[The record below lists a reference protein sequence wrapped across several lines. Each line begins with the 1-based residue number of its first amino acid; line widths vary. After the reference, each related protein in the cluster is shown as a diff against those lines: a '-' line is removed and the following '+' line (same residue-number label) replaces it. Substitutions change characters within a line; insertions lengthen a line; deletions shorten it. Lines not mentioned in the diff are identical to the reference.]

1 MLPET
6 NVSLPNSC
14 CFGFWWYFDDWI
26 RQVKV
31 GGNFKP
37 NAGYIILVMV
47 DVVLANATKEKK
59 NEQNDRKWIWYERD
73 STFKLL
79 PIKFSWHCSKGN
91 ETLVL
96 HSNVECSVADFGH
109 GCVWWCYINLSVVL
123 GNGCFRL
130 KSSKSLNT

>member
-1 MLPET
+1 MAAISNQMP
-6 NVSLPNSC
+6 V
-14 CFGFWWYFDDWI
+14 
-26 RQVKV
+26 
-31 GGNFKP
+31 
-37 NAGYIILVMV
+37 ILVMGV
-47 DVVLANATKEKK
+47 VVVLYNDSKEKK

-109 GCVWWCYINLSVVL
+109 GCV
-123 GNGCFRL
+123 
-130 KSSKSLNT
+130 